1 MYCAVVMKPRHLSIK
16 DNEREVGKLR
26 GPNGRRLCRWCRK
39 EVPAGRRTFCS
50 TLCTHEWRVR
60 SSSKYL
66 REKVY
71 ERDRGLCAK
80 CGRDTRK
87 LKMRLEDAQTAAMLR
102 AGVFDKDPLADWRKD
117 PEYVAFLK
125 KPPFPLTVKE
135 AEVSLWQ
142 ADHRLEV
149 ADGGGLCGLDGFR
162 TLCLWCH
169 KDATKIFMQ
178 LKRKNSKT
186 GIELKAPRVPGA
198 PKGDIEGN
206 FE

>member
-1 MYCAVVMKPRHLSIK
+1 MKPRRLSLK
-16 DNEREVGKLR
+16 ANERAVGKLR
-26 GPNGRRLCRWCRK
+26 GPNGRRLCRWCGK

-50 TLCTHEWRVR
+50 SLCAHEWRVR

-71 ERDRGLCAK
+71 ERDRGVCAK

-87 LKMRLEDAQTAAMLR
+87 LKARLEDAQTAAMAR
-102 AGVFDKDPLADWRKD
+102 CGVFDKNPLADWRKD
-117 PEYVAFLK
+117 TEYVAFLK

-135 AEVSLWQ
+135 AEKSLWQ

-169 KDATKIFMQ
+169 KDATKAFMQ
-178 LKRKNSKT
+178 MRRKNVKT
-186 GIELKAPRVPGA
+186 GIEISPPRIPGA
-198 PKGDIEGN
+198 PRNVDEDFDKDPR
-206 FE
+206 